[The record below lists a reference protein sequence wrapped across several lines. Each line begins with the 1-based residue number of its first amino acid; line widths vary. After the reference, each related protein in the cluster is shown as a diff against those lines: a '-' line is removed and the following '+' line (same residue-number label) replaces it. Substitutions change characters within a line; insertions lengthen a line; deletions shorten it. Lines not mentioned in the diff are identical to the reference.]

1 MPPEVAWPEGGI
13 TMDYPSYPPV
23 IPNAFFSYPWY
34 GHAGNSMCY
43 GSGLQQATQQANIQQ
58 LNSRILELQMQ
69 QCCCNQITAL
79 NNRLSDMVNAAQFQ
93 QGKALEEQIAV
104 QKAIDQTL
112 TLEQLRQMDGEP
124 VYIPETNCWVLVTQN
139 PFVPLFTWLDREQ
152 CSAYD
157 WYEQVG
163 PVYRCPPE
171 KGGTHG

>member
-23 IPNAFFSYPWY
+23 IPNAFFAYPWY
-34 GHAGNSMCY
+34 GYSGNSVCY

-93 QGKALEEQIAV
+93 RVLEPKRPKNFVYELDKILFPDNPIRDYIQEEIRKIKEKYAERIKKLDALLA
-104 QKAIDQTL
+104 
-112 TLEQLRQMDGEP
+112 
-124 VYIPETNCWVLVTQN
+124 
-139 PFVPLFTWLDREQ
+139 
-152 CSAYD
+152 
-157 WYEQVG
+157 
-163 PVYRCPPE
+163 
-171 KGGTHG
+171 